1 MNRFM
6 AVGKIIEI
14 KDTTLKINS
23 GNEIIKINL
32 KGNFI
37 NHITELKL
45 GMTIGLQGVIKSN
58 NELYVEKLT
67 YLKSM

>member
-14 KDTTLKINS
+14 KDTTVKINS

>member
-14 KDTTLKINS
+14 KDTTVKINS

-37 NHITELKL
+37 NHTAELKL
-45 GMTIGLQGVIKSN
+45 GMTIGLQGVIKSD

>member
-1 MNRFM
+1 MSRFM
-6 AVGKIIEI
+6 IVGHITEI

-37 NHITELKL
+37 NHIPELKL
-45 GMTIGLQGVIKSN
+45 GMSIGLQGVIKSD

>member
-1 MNRFM
+1 MSRFM
-6 AVGKIIEI
+6 IVGKIIEI
-14 KDTTLKINS
+14 KDTTVKINS

-45 GMTIGLQGVIKSN
+45 GMSIGLQGVIKSD

>member
-14 KDTTLKINS
+14 KDNTVKINS

>member
-6 AVGKIIEI
+6 VVGKIIEI
-14 KDTTLKINS
+14 KDTTVKINS

>member
-14 KDTTLKINS
+14 KDTTVKINS

-37 NHITELKL
+37 DHIAELKL
-45 GMTIGLQGVIKSN
+45 GMSIGLQGVIKSN

>member
-6 AVGKIIEI
+6 IVGKIIEI
-14 KDTTLKINS
+14 KDTTVKINS

-45 GMTIGLQGVIKSN
+45 GLSIGLQGVIKSN

>member
-14 KDTTLKINS
+14 KDTTVKINS

-45 GMTIGLQGVIKSN
+45 GMTIGLQGVIKSD
-58 NELYVEKLT
+58 NELYVKKLT

>member
-1 MNRFM
+1 MSRFM
-6 AVGKIIEI
+6 IVGKIIDI
-14 KDTTLKINS
+14 KDTTIKINS

-37 NHITELKL
+37 DHMPELKL
-45 GMTIGLQGVIKSN
+45 GMSIGLQGVIKSN
-58 NELYVEKLT
+58 NELYVKKLT

>member
-6 AVGKIIEI
+6 IVGKIIEI
-14 KDTTLKINS
+14 KDTTIKINS

-37 NHITELKL
+37 NHIPDLKL
-45 GMTIGLQGVIKSN
+45 GNSIGLQGVIKSN
-58 NELYVEKLT
+58 NELYVEKII

>member
-6 AVGKIIEI
+6 VVGKIIEI
-14 KDTTLKINS
+14 KDTTVKINS

-45 GMTIGLQGVIKSN
+45 EMTVGLQGIIKSN

>member
-1 MNRFM
+1 MNKFM
-6 AVGKIIEI
+6 IVGHIIEI

-37 NHITELKL
+37 NHISELKL
-45 GMTIGLQGVIKSN
+45 GLSIGLQGVIKSD

>member
-6 AVGKIIEI
+6 VIGKIIEI
-14 KDTTLKINS
+14 KDTTIKINS

-32 KGNFI
+32 KDNLI
-37 NHITELKL
+37 NHIPDLKL
-45 GMTIGLQGVIKSN
+45 GMTIGLQGVIKTD

>member
-1 MNRFM
+1 MSRFM
-6 AVGKIIEI
+6 IVGKIIEI
-14 KDTTLKINS
+14 KDTTIKINS

-45 GMTIGLQGVIKSN
+45 GLSTGLHGVIKSDH
-58 NELYVEKLT
+58 ELYVEKLT
-67 YLKSM
+67 YLK